1 MFEQLAAPLH
11 IGGCATSPTV
21 DLLGNA
27 AAELEADLAERFPS
41 TPTALRALLGIT
53 LLTFVCSRVWAT
65 GSAPWLAPAAKILT
79 QRTAANESQISTMTL
94 IADELFARLERNL
107 SRLLDGELSV
117 EELGSALSAQLRE
130 DAFADP
136 QSLIGLR
143 AQLASLEGALRS
155 IKHGLSTAG

>member
-11 IGGCATSPTV
+11 IGGWATSPTV

-41 TPTALRALLGIT
+41 TPTALRAILGIT
-53 LLTFVCSRVWAT
+53 LLTFVCSRVGAT

-79 QRTAANESQISTMTL
+79 QRTMTL

>member
-11 IGGCATSPTV
+11 IGGSATSPTV
-21 DLLGNA
+21 DLLGKA
-27 AAELEADLAERFPS
+27 AAELDGDLAERFPS
-41 TPTALRALLGIT
+41 TPTALRVILGIT
-53 LLTFVCSRVWAT
+53 LLAFVCSRVWAT

-94 IADELFARLERNL
+94 IAGELFARLELDL

-117 EELGSALSAQLRE
+117 DELGSALSAQLRE
-130 DAFADP
+130 AALEDS

-143 AQLASLEGALRS
+143 AQLANLEGALRS
-155 IKHGLSTAG
+155 IKHGLPPVG